1 MKNKNRLYRG
11 SVAVTL
17 FAVSL
22 ILTACG
28 GEFAGRDGSPAE
40 VVSQGAVSG
49 EAVSGAAVEEEKE
62 TNGNQK
68 WNEIQQMVADIYP
81 YHNSR
86 CVYIQGDDNKLEQRT
101 LEGKMIQAF
110 SVPGLEKEDEGWG
123 IVAVTDDEILYTVDG
138 SDDDPKN
145 FSELWSV
152 PLEETDGEESLAPER
167 AQKIL
172 EGKNVDVIYA
182 DSDYIAIQSDAS
194 GYFDY
199 DREKKEKIAVD
210 MADSGQVYDT
220 ADEYVVKQGMGTSD
234 TILLSKRLERYELCD
249 LYVHKV
255 GSGKVKK
262 IHDVQNEDE
271 DELYELTN
279 DYVYFDNWIFY
290 CLGKEVWCYDVKQ
303 EEKQRLLTED
313 MLSSL
318 WQEDPEGYIENIYVD
333 SKKLYIEVNILD
345 GVKRFSCPWRPGEK
359 KECKWEKGLDMC
371 LGEYGENVEVETI
384 QSGRCF
390 YTLDPD
396 TDNEIR
402 YCYDLERETNQRVRE
417 DDPENCAWWFWEN
430 G

>member
-1 MKNKNRLYRG
+1 MKYKNRLYRG

-17 FAVSL
+17 ITACL

-28 GEFAGRDGSPAE
+28 GEFVGRNDEST
-40 VVSQGAVSG
+40 GAVSKG
-49 EAVSGAAVEEEKE
+49 AVSGAAVEEEKK
-62 TNGNQK
+62 TNENQK
-68 WNEIQQMVADIYP
+68 WNEIQQMVTDVCP

-86 CVYIQGDDNKLEQRT
+86 CVYIEGDDNKLEQRT
-101 LEGKMIQAF
+101 LEGKKLQAF
-110 SVPGLEKEDEGWG
+110 SVPGLEKENDDWDIE
-123 IVAVTDDEILYTVDG
+123 AVTDQEILYSVKG

-152 PLEETDGEESLAPER
+152 PLEETSGKESLVPER
-167 AQKIL
+167 AEKIL
-172 EGKNVDVIYA
+172 EGKNVNVIYA

-371 LGEYGENVEVETI
+371 LGECGKLNVEVETI

-396 TDNEIR
+396 TDDVIR
-402 YCYDLERETNQRVRE
+402 YCYDLERETDQRIGE

>member
-1 MKNKNRLYRG
+1 MKNKSRLYRG

-17 FAVSL
+17 IIACLF
-22 ILTACG
+22 LTACG
-28 GEFAGRDGSPAE
+28 GEFVGRNDEST
-40 VVSQGAVSG
+40 GAVSKG
-49 EAVSGAAVEEEKE
+49 AVSGAAVEEEKK
-62 TNGNQK
+62 TNENQK
-68 WNEIQQMVADIYP
+68 WNEIQQMVTDVCP

-86 CVYIQGDDNKLEQRT
+86 CVYIEGDDNKLEQRT
-101 LEGKMIQAF
+101 LEGKKLQAF
-110 SVPGLEKEDEGWG
+110 SVPGLEKENDDWDIE
-123 IVAVTDDEILYTVDG
+123 AVTDQEILYSVKG

-152 PLEETDGEESLAPER
+152 PLEETSGKESLVPER
-167 AQKIL
+167 AEKIL
-172 EGKNVDVIYA
+172 EGKNVNVIYA

-199 DREKKEKIAVD
+199 DREKKKKTAVD

-333 SKKLYIEVNILD
+333 SKKLYIEAHTLD
-345 GVKRFSCPWRPGEK
+345 GRKVFSCPWRPGEK
-359 KECKWEKGLDMC
+359 RECKWEKGLDMC
-371 LGEYGENVEVETI
+371 LGECGKLNVEVETI

-402 YCYDLERETNQRVRE
+402 YCYDLERETDQRVRE